1 MTQITV
7 YGRPMCGMLPK
18 TRMLL
23 RLGNIPYTYV
33 NIHQDIRAR
42 ERVRQINNGNESVPT
57 LEFGDGTTLTE
68 PSGEALRSKLS
79 GLGYRVPMA
88 WIDGVLQQMTLVI
101 VGIFALLGGIIG
113 ASSGNVAAGVGW
125 GVAAGFIVNT
135 LILQFAGR

>member
-7 YGRPMCGMLPK
+7 YGRPMCGMLPM

-23 RLGNIPYTYV
+23 QLGNVPYRYV
-33 NIHQDIRAR
+33 NIHQDNTAR

-68 PSGEALRSKLS
+68 PSGETLRSKLS
-79 GLGYRVPMA
+79 ALGYRVPMA
-88 WIDGVLQQMTLVI
+88 WIDSVMQQMTLVI
-101 VGIFALLGGIIG
+101 VGIFAVLGGIIG
-113 ASSGNVAAGVGW
+113 AASDNIAIGVSW
-125 GVAAGFIVNT
+125 GAAAGFMVNT